1 MEKIKILTDSCL
13 DLPEELIKQNNIEV
27 IPVLINFGDESYID
41 REEINLEQMQEKIQI
56 EKILPTTAQITPIR
70 FEEIFRKYLDEGY
83 KVLAILMSSNMSGTY
98 NSACIA
104 KDMIESDDIVI
115 VDTQVITS
123 AQGFF
128 VLKACELRDKGL
140 SAEAIK
146 EELLTMIPKMNAS
159 LCFESLENL
168 VRGGRIS
175 KTAGA
180 IGIALGLRVIIGFED
195 GMMTAKDKVRGNKKA
210 LKKII
215 SDYESSNPDK
225 NEPVILIEIESPE
238 MKDELKKYL
247 VDNNIKYIETKP
259 GCAVGIHSGTKV
271 SGLFFMSK

>member
-13 DLPEELIKQNNIEV
+13 DLPEKLIKENNIEV
-27 IPVLINFGDESYID
+27 IPVLINFGEESYID
-41 REEINLEQMQEKIQI
+41 REEINLEEMQEKIQ
-56 EKILPTTAQITPIR
+56 KDKVLPTTAQITPIR
-70 FEEIFRKYLDEGY
+70 FEEYFKKSLDEGY

-104 KDMIESDDIVI
+104 RDMLETEDIVI

-140 SAEAIK
+140 KAEEIK
-146 EELLTMIPKMNAS
+146 EELLKIIPKMNAS

-180 IGIALGLRVIIGFED
+180 IGTALGLKVIIGFED
-195 GMMTAKDKVRGNKKA
+195 GMMTSKDKVRGNKKA

-215 SDYESSNPDK
+215 SDYETSNPDK
-225 NEPVILIEIESPE
+225 SEPVILIEIESPE
-238 MKDELKKYL
+238 MKSELKKYL
-247 VDNNIKYIETKP
+247 EENNIKYIETKP
-259 GCAVGIHSGTKV
+259 GCAVGIHSGTRV
-271 SGLFFMSK
+271 SGLFFLSK

>member
-1 MEKIKILTDSCL
+1 MKKIKILTDSCL
-13 DLPEELIKQNNIEV
+13 DLPEELIKQNDIEV

-41 REEINLEQMQEKIQI
+41 REEINLEKMQEKIKTD
-56 EKILPTTAQITPIR
+56 KILPTTAQITPIR
-70 FEEIFRKYLDEGY
+70 FEEIFRKHLNEGY

-115 VDTQVITS
+115 VDTKVITS

-140 SAEAIK
+140 DAEEIK
-146 EELLTMIPKMNAS
+146 EEILTMIPKMNAS

-180 IGIALGLRVIIGFED
+180 IGTALGLRVIIGFED

-215 SDYESSNPDK
+215 SDYEASNPDP

-238 MKDELKKYL
+238 MKSELKRYL
-247 VDNNIKYIETKP
+247 DENNIKYIETAP